1 MVMIKLEQK
10 DAVRIVK
17 KDFMFLR
24 LVNFVLNVLEKN
36 QKQYKISLTLFDE
49 VWKERIK

>member
-24 LVNFVLNVLEKN
+24 LVNFALNVLEKN
-36 QKQYKISLTLFDE
+36 LKQHKINLILFDG
-49 VWKERIK
+49 VLKDRIK